1 MPKHDILTG
10 SLPYLCCSSKDT
22 NRRTMLTLI
31 RYDIDTL
38 CISILACSAGSLHAA
53 SNPHHHVSAT
63 RLLPV
68 HRQEIS
74 GSKKPHHYQAIMLH
88 GAGLLDSFRTT
99 NEQYRPPYHGTRGKD
114 TSGFDLSLHH
124 FPFAKPSPGLGSN
137 GTAMF
142 TTTLGRQLRYAAAV
156 PEVFPS
162 QS

>member
-1 MPKHDILTG
+1 MYDV
-10 SLPYLCCSSKDT
+10 DT
-22 NRRTMLTLI
+22 S
-31 RYDIDTL
+31 

-99 NEQYRPPYHGTRGKD
+99 NEQYRPPYHGTRGKG
-114 TSGFDLSLHH
+114 TSGFALSLRYS
-124 FPFAKPSPGLGSN
+124 PCAKPSPELGSN

-142 TTTLGRQLRYAAAV
+142 TTTLATPTCLQGDELMQLRPQMRHTYYRGG
-156 PEVFPS
+156 EVKRVSVVCAQQHRILIF
-162 QS
+162 